1 MNHLIHKQTIDLQVN
16 SNQNAYKLQHAVSQ
30 RYWDKVVPALEA
42 VFDKVIGTD
51 EWVKIEQLELNLGQL
66 TSKELLN
73 ETFIKRL
80 TATVEKELKQ
90 LLKTPSTTISR
101 VPIQKGYFQQWLF
114 FLEKGYLEQQNSG
127 AEEQRLS
134 AVLETLSKHTW
145 AVHQLGA
152 LFQQQPLV
160 LERLVL
166 QHSTSF
172 LQKIVQ
178 IYTQHTQ
185 DKLSLLLKE
194 IEVIRTKKIKVVGE
208 LEGLQMEKR
217 QLEQLFWK
225 SVVKTALVAKKPM
238 TWQAVG
244 QFFLKQK
251 LPVSIFS
258 ADNVAV
264 LKWSDTP
271 LWNELV
277 QIMSVNSKAK
287 ISNIESPESLKK
299 RNASSSV
306 ETTHSTSKTSKVTD
320 SDEILN
326 PKNSS
331 KEQNQTKRSPSSI
344 SDQSFSSLE
353 ENQKK
358 KISNEENNILNKKNK
373 NTTPIPVILPK
384 QKDKPST
391 INEDDLV
398 QAKPTSME
406 QETTLFTKKDH
417 ASTLDTKPKT
427 SKTKSSS
434 FEIRQTQSSIVFRQD
449 TEIFIQHA
457 GIVLLHPYWK
467 HYFKAIG
474 LTQNGQFINEMAR
487 QKAVVLLHYLAT
499 GETDLPEYEMVL
511 PKLLCDM
518 PVDMPIDRHLELSSE
533 ELEEGE
539 SMMQVVLQHWGALGA
554 VSNASLRE
562 GFLQRDGKLIKK
574 ALSWHLQVE
583 RKTIDILL
591 NRLPWGLGV
600 IKLPWK
606 KDILQVEWA

>member
-1 MNHLIHKQTIDLQVN
+1 MNHLIHKQTIDLQVK

-30 RYWDKVVPALEA
+30 RYWDKVLPALEA
-42 VFDKVIGTD
+42 VFDKVIGTN
-51 EWVKIEQLELNLGQL
+51 EWVKIEQLELDLGQL
-66 TSKELLN
+66 TSKELLS
-73 ETFIKRL
+73 ETFIERL

-90 LLKTPSTTISR
+90 LLKTPSTTVSR

-114 FLEKGYLEQQNSG
+114 FLEKGYLEQQENG
-127 AEEQRLS
+127 GEERRLE

-145 AVHQLGA
+145 AVHQLRA

-166 QHSTSF
+166 QHGTSF

-178 IYTQHTQ
+178 IYTQHPQ
-185 DKLSLLLKE
+185 DKLPLLLKE
-194 IEVIRTKKIKVVGE
+194 IEVIRTKKIKMVDE
-208 LEGLQMEKR
+208 LEGLPMGKR

-238 TWQAVG
+238 IWQAVG
-244 QFFLKQK
+244 QVFLKQT

-258 ADNVAV
+258 ADNALV
-264 LKWSDTP
+264 LKWADTP

-277 QIMSVNSKAK
+277 QIISANPNAKVSK
-287 ISNIESPESLKK
+287 IESPEDLKK
-299 RNASSSV
+299 RNTSSV
-306 ETTHSTSKTSKVTD
+306 IEAIHPPSKTSKLPD
-320 SDEILN
+320 SDEI
-326 PKNSS
+326 PTPQNSS
-331 KEQNQTKRSPSSI
+331 KEQNQTEHSPSSI
-344 SDQSFSSLE
+344 SNYNFLSLE
-353 ENQKK
+353 ETQKK
-358 KISNEENNILNKKNK
+358 KISNEENNILNKKDK
-373 NTTPIPVILPK
+373 NTTPTPMISPK
-384 QKDKPST
+384 QKDKSST

-398 QAKPTSME
+398 QDKPTSME
-406 QETTLFTKKDH
+406 QETTLSTKKDN

-427 SKTKSSS
+427 LKTKPSSP
-434 FEIRQTQSSIVFRQD
+434 EKRRTQSSIVFRQD

-457 GIVLLHPYWK
+457 GIVLLHPYWR

-474 LTQNGQFINEMAR
+474 LTQNGQFIDEMAR

-499 GETDLPEYEMVL
+499 GQTDLPEYEMVL

-518 PVDMPIDRHLELSSE
+518 PVDMPIDRHIEISNE

-539 SMMQVVLQHWGALGA
+539 NMMQVVLQHWGALGA

-562 GFLQRDGKLIKK
+562 GFLQRDGKLLKK

-591 NRLPWGLGV
+591 SRLPWGLGV